1 MTPVRAWARIQG
13 VRPHP
18 RRAYALTALVA
29 FLSPFAVGLGL
40 AVHLM
45 SHDHHAAS
53 VDHAGA
59 EIALH
64 GHAHI
69 EGTPPHGHPLLG
81 SVAAPLPGRVLAPL
95 VAFVGESPELILG
108 DPLGRRALSG
118 YGPTHDPPPR
128 PAAPPILRI

>member
-1 MTPVRAWARIQG
+1 

-18 RRAYALTALVA
+18 SRACALTALVA
-29 FLSPFAVGLGL
+29 LLSPSAIGL
-40 AVHLM
+40 ALALHLL

-53 VDHAGA
+53 ADSAGA

-64 GHAHI
+64 GHAHV
-69 EGTPPHGHPLLG
+69 EGTPPHGHPIPA

-95 VAFVGESPELILG
+95 AAFVGESPELILG

-128 PAAPPILRI
+128 RAGPPILRI